1 MEDRPNGAEPEALR
15 VIAQGR
21 GAQIQETI
29 ACPRHRGTLG
39 AFARCT
45 VPYDEKPMLFPFRH
59 ARSFLIIALL
69 GTSTY
74 LSAQPGSVGASQP
87 DPIHLWPN
95 PFNDEINIELPVPP
109 SRLITFQLRDLQGN
123 VVQEESLSTM
133 GLMQVNTSAVV
144 PGTYIVYLI
153 AQTPRA
159 RPFHQQQVQKFFVQ

>member
-74 LSAQPGSVGASQP
+74 LSAQFDSVFDNPITGVEDNLMEGLYLRTEASACVTGRAKIVRPDGSVGSSWVSVPQAMRPSSVTYSAWVKTWQ
-87 DPIHLWPN
+87 
-95 PFNDEINIELPVPP
+95 PVPTGG
-109 SRLITFQLRDLQGN
+109 RLRMTA
-123 VVQEESLSTM
+123 
-133 GLMQVNTSAVV
+133 SAW
-144 PGTYIVYLI
+144 L
-153 AQTPRA
+153 
-159 RPFHQQQVQKFFVQ
+159 